1 MLKIAKVAVEGT
13 LYCFDK
19 EFDYLVPKEFDTAN
33 LVGSRVLVPFG
44 KGNRKQH
51 GFVLDVVLGEGEK
64 IKPIYAVLDKT
75 PLLSLEMISLSL
87 WMKER
92 YYCTLFDAI
101 KSMMPS
107 GISRKLVSY
116 YKLSPSIEY
125 LNELSLTEIENK
137 IVSVLKKEKK
147 FISFKNLSKVVLVD
161 DLDEILNK
169 LIKEGIVL
177 KKDDSVKKISDASV
191 RMVALTEFGKNG
203 ISDLKL
209 TQKQKKVYDAIVV
222 CSEISL
228 KEICYYTG
236 VTRAVVDSL
245 VKKGVAYYF
254 ENQVYRNPY
263 KNIDKLYGIEEI
275 VLSKEQQ
282 NSFDNIYKEYK
293 SGKASVSLLYG
304 VTGSGKTSVFMKL
317 IDVVR
322 QDKKGII
329 VMVPEIALTASL
341 IRKFHKRYGERVAVF
356 HSGLS
361 VGERADEWKRVKNGD
376 ADIAVGTRSA
386 VFAPFEDIGLI
397 IMDEEQEYTYKSD
410 FTPRFHARDIA
421 KFRCKYNNALL
432 LLVSATPSIE
442 SYYMSKCKRY
452 TFNKISKRYGD
463 ADLPDVEIVDMNEE
477 VEKGN
482 IGLFSSY
489 LVDALLENKK
499 NNRQS
504 ILLMNRRGYN
514 TFVTCRACNEVLTCP
529 NCSIS
534 LTYHSANGRLMC
546 HYCGY
551 SENFVEECPNCHEKQ
566 MYYSGFGT
574 QKIEEDLE
582 KIVPGAKVLR
592 MDSDTTMTKFSYDN
606 KFKLF
611 SDGKY
616 DIMIGTQMVA
626 KGLDFDNVTLVG
638 VLSADQSLYSD
649 DFRSYERTFSL
660 LTQVVGRSG
669 RGKYKGKA
677 IIQTFTPEIPIIK
690 LAAEQNYDTFYNSE
704 IQMRKAML
712 YPPFVDLCVVVF
724 LCKNQERTLEA
735 VKDFF
740 IKLKD
745 IASSEYRDL
754 PLRVLEPS
762 VATVT
767 KINNKYRYKLIIKF
781 RNSKRFREML
791 SKLLIWFLK
800 EKKYSGISIYADVNP
815 DMIL

>member
-19 EFDYLVPKEFDTAN
+19 EFNYLVPKEFDTAN
-33 LVGSRVLVPFG
+33 LIGSRVLVPFG
-44 KGNRKQH
+44 MGNRKKH
-51 GFVLDVVLGEGEK
+51 GIVLDVIVGENEK

-75 PLLSLEMISLSL
+75 PLLSPEMVSLSL

-101 KSMMPS
+101 KSMIPS
-107 GISRKLVSY
+107 GISRELVSY
-116 YKLSPSIEY
+116 YKLSLNIRY
-125 LNELSLTEIENK
+125 LNQINLSEIENK
-137 IVSVLKKEKK
+137 IVSILRKENK
-147 FISFKNLSKVVLVD
+147 FVSFKNLFKEISVD
-161 DLDEILNK
+161 DLDKILNK
-169 LIKEGIVL
+169 LIKKGIIF
-177 KKDDSVKKISDASV
+177 KKDDSVKKISDVSV
-191 RMVALTEFGKNG
+191 RMVALTGIGKNK
-203 ISDLKL
+203 ISDFKL
-209 TQKQKKVYDAIVV
+209 TQKQKKIYDFINMYT
-222 CSEISL
+222 EISL
-228 KEICYYTG
+228 KEVCYYTG
-236 VTRAVVDSL
+236 VTRAVIDSL

-263 KNIDKLYGIEEI
+263 KNIDKFCYNEEI
-275 VLSKEQQ
+275 ILSEEQQ
-282 NSFDNIYKEYK
+282 VSFNNIYKEYK
-293 SGKASVSLLYG
+293 ADKASVSLLYG

-317 IDVVR
+317 IDIAIK
-322 QDKKGII
+322 DKKGII

-341 IRKFHKRYGERVAVF
+341 IMKFHKRYGEKVAVF

-376 ADIAVGTRSA
+376 ANIVIGTRSA
-386 VFAPFEDIGLI
+386 VFAPFKDIGLI

-410 FTPRFHARDIA
+410 SGPRFHARDIA

-442 SYYMSKCKRY
+442 SYYMAKCKRY
-452 TFNKISKRYGD
+452 DFNQISKRYGK

-477 VEKGN
+477 VIKGN
-482 IGLFSSY
+482 TGAFSSY
-489 LVDALLENKK
+489 LVDALIENIK

-504 ILLMNRRGYN
+504 ILLMNRRGHN
-514 TFVTCRACNEVLTCP
+514 TFVICRACGEVLTCP
-529 NCSIS
+529 NCSVS

-551 SENFVEECPNCHEKQ
+551 SGGFVDDCPNCHEKQ
-566 MYYSGFGT
+566 MCYSGFGT
-574 QKIEEDLE
+574 QKIEEDLR
-582 KIVPGAKVLR
+582 KIAPDARILR

-611 SDGKY
+611 SEGKY

-638 VLSADQSLYSD
+638 VLSADQSLYSC

-704 IQMRKAML
+704 IKMRKAML

-724 LCKNQERTLEA
+724 FCKNQERTLEA
-735 VKDFF
+735 INEFF
-740 IKLKD
+740 IRFKE
-745 IASSEYRDL
+745 IASNEYKEL

-762 VATVT
+762 AATVT
-767 KINNKYRYKLIIKF
+767 KINNKYRYKLIVKF

-800 EKKYSGISIYADVNP
+800 EKKYSGISIYVDINP
-815 DMIL
+815 EMIL